1 MCDSGSEYFFYTNET
16 ALLMIQRISAQEKWE
31 LLQHVLNSIHPK
43 KLSRVIKLFN
53 KVARLS
59 LFESNA
65 HIKFYYTNSKIE

>member
-31 LLQHVLNSIHPK
+31 LLQHVLNSIHLK

-65 HIKFYYTNSKIE
+65 HIKFHSTNSKIE